1 MTQPIGLPEFLSG
14 PLPARAA
21 VLADLD
27 GCLIAG
33 DRVLPGVPEL
43 LDRCGDRLWVVSNN
57 STDTAEHLSARLGRM
72 GLGLPAERLVLAG
85 EETLRDLQRRRP
97 GARVALY
104 AAPPLVALA
113 RALGLAPDREQP
125 ELAVLA
131 RDTGFGFADLAELT
145 AMAARGLPV
154 LLTNPDTFHPGPDG
168 APRPETGA
176 LWAAVRA
183 AVPDATASSLAK
195 PAPDLVVAALARAG
209 VAPGEAVFLGDTPE
223 TDGRAAAT
231 AGVEFVL
238 LARPLARPDGTIRT
252 QEIVTC

>member
-1 MTQPIGLPEFLSG
+1 MTQPIGLSEFLSG
-14 PLPARAA
+14 PLPERAA

-43 LDRCGDRLWVVSNN
+43 IERCGERLWVVSNN

-72 GLGLPAERLVLAG
+72 GLTVSAERMVLAG
-85 EETLRDLQRRRP
+85 EETLRNLQRRRP
-97 GARVALY
+97 GARVALF

-113 RALGLAPDREQP
+113 RKLGLVPDRTQP
-125 ELAVLA
+125 ELVLLA
-131 RDTGFGFADLAELT
+131 RDTGFSFADLTQLT

-154 LLTNPDTFHPGPDG
+154 LLSNADTFHPGPDG
-168 APRPETGA
+168 TPQPETGA
-176 LWAAVRA
+176 LWAAARA
-183 AVPDATASSLAK
+183 AVPAATASSLAK
-195 PAPDLVVAALARAG
+195 PAPDLVHAALSRAG
-209 VAPGEAVFLGDTPE
+209 VAPGAAVFLGDTPE
-223 TDGRAAAT
+223 TDGRAAAA

-238 LARPLARPDGTIRT
+238 LARPGGVTLA